1 MKTRGTVTVLLT
13 GILNHVAVGFE
24 LLHGNLGPLGE
35 KENIPVLVPHGD
47 CCLYR
52 RQGERGKRRKW
63 DRKRTKQNRIDLI
76 KQM

>member
-24 LLHGNLGPLGE
+24 LLHGNLGSLRE
-35 KENIPVLVPHGD
+35 KENVPVLVPHGD
-47 CCLYR
+47 CLFI
-52 RQGERGKRRKW
+52 QETGENGGME
-63 DRKRTKQNRIDLI
+63 QNEKTEQEIGLI

>member
-24 LLHGNLGPLGE
+24 LLHGNLGSLGE
-35 KENIPVLVPHGD
+35 KENVPVLVPHGY
-47 CCLYR
+47 CLFI
-52 RQGERGKRRKW
+52 QETGENGGME
-63 DRKRTKQNRIDLI
+63 QNEKTEQEIGLI